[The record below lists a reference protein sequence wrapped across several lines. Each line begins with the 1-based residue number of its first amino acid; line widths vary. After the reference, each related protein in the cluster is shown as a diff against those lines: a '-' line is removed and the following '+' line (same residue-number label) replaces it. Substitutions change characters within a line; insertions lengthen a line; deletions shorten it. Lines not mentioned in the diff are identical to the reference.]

1 MVAYAQGANAAGAA
15 GAGGLLFPLVIMV
28 AFFYFFII
36 KPQKKRQQQME
47 DMKSALK
54 VGDKVVLY
62 SGLVAVIVEVEEDE
76 LILEVEPDNVRLRFK
91 NWCIRNVVA
100 DEKEAVD
107 DDNPDEAD
115 DESISEDVED
125 TNQAD
130 EEVVAK

>member
-1 MVAYAQGANAAGAA
+1 MVAYAQGANAAAG

-47 DMKSALK
+47 DMKSSLK

-100 DEKEAVD
+100 DENEPVD
-107 DDNPDEAD
+107 DDNPDETD
-115 DESISEDVED
+115 DESTSDNVTD
-125 TNQAD
+125 TNQTE
-130 EEVVAK
+130 EEVIAE

>member
-62 SGLVAVIVEVEEDE
+62 SGLVAVIVAVEEDE

-91 NWCIRNVVA
+91 NWSVRNVVA
-100 DEKEAVD
+100 DENEPAD
-107 DDNPDEAD
+107 DDNPDEVD
-115 DESISEDVED
+115 DESTSEDVEE
-125 TNQAD
+125 TNQKD
-130 EEVVAK
+130 KEVVAE

>member
-1 MVAYAQGANAAGAA
+1 MVAYAQGANAAAG

-47 DMKSALK
+47 DMKSSLK

-62 SGLVAVIVEVEEDE
+62 SGLVAVIVAVEEDE

-100 DEKEAVD
+100 DENEPVD
-107 DDNPDEAD
+107 
-115 DESISEDVED
+115 
-125 TNQAD
+125 
-130 EEVVAK
+130 

>member
-1 MVAYAQGANAAGAA
+1 MVAYAQGANAAAG

-47 DMKSALK
+47 DMKSSLK

-62 SGLVAVIVEVEEDE
+62 SGLVAVIVAVEEDE

-100 DEKEAVD
+100 DENEPVD
-107 DDNPDEAD
+107 DDNPDETD
-115 DESISEDVED
+115 DESTSDDVTD
-125 TNQAD
+125 TNQTE
-130 EEVVAK
+130 EEVIAE

>member
-1 MVAYAQGANAAGAA
+1 MVAYAQGANAAAG

-47 DMKSALK
+47 DMKSSLK

-62 SGLVAVIVEVEEDE
+62 SGLVAVIVAIEEDE

-100 DEKEAVD
+100 DENEPVD
-107 DDNPDEAD
+107 DDNPDETD
-115 DESISEDVED
+115 DESTSDDVAD
-125 TNQAD
+125 TNQTE
-130 EEVVAK
+130 EEVVAE

>member
-62 SGLVAVIVEVEEDE
+62 SGLVAVIVAVEDDE

-91 NWCIRNVVA
+91 NWCVRNV
-100 DEKEAVD
+100 
-107 DDNPDEAD
+107 
-115 DESISEDVED
+115 
-125 TNQAD
+125 
-130 EEVVAK
+130 EEFYEV

>member
-1 MVAYAQGANAAGAA
+1 MVAYAQGANAAAG

-47 DMKSALK
+47 DMKSSLK

-62 SGLVAVIVEVEEDE
+62 SGLVAVIVAIEGDE

-100 DEKEAVD
+100 DENEPVD
-107 DDNPDEAD
+107 DDNPDETD
-115 DESISEDVED
+115 DESTSDDVAD
-125 TNQAD
+125 TNQTD
-130 EEVVAK
+130 EEVIAE

>member
-1 MVAYAQGANAAGAA
+1 MVAYAQGANAAAG

-47 DMKSALK
+47 DMKSSLK

-62 SGLVAVIVEVEEDE
+62 SGLVAVIVAVEEDE

-100 DEKEAVD
+100 DENEPVD
-107 DDNPDEAD
+107 DDNPDETD
-115 DESISEDVED
+115 DESTSDNVTD
-125 TNQAD
+125 TNQTE
-130 EEVVAK
+130 EEVIAE

>member
-1 MVAYAQGANAAGAA
+1 
-15 GAGGLLFPLVIMV
+15 
-28 AFFYFFII
+28 
-36 KPQKKRQQQME
+36 
-47 DMKSALK
+47 MKSALK

-62 SGLVAVIVEVEEDE
+62 SGLVAVIVAVEEDE

-100 DEKEAVD
+100 DEKETVD

-130 EEVVAK
+130 EEVVAE

>member
-1 MVAYAQGANAAGAA
+1 MVAYAQGANAAAG

-47 DMKSALK
+47 DMKSSLK
-54 VGDKVVLY
+54 VGDRVVLY
-62 SGLVAVIVEVEEDE
+62 SGLVAVIVAIEEDE

-100 DEKEAVD
+100 DENEPVD
-107 DDNPDEAD
+107 DDNPDETD
-115 DESISEDVED
+115 DESTSNDVAD
-125 TNQAD
+125 TNQTD
-130 EEVVAK
+130 EEVIAE